1 MKILEASGIIN
12 RSRSRSSLK
21 ILMLAAVLMIA
32 PPKTPRAQTD
42 RSSFADSKTSS
53 QGSAGDRSDSITNG
67 AGPPAPAITVAIPA
81 TMTEGPAPTGS
92 AAYTGWRPSYLRGQ
106 STFTAELFT
115 GLRYD
120 TDANQAAETSIT
132 GQIGQTITPSTL
144 QEEAA
149 WSFLTKLSLG
159 HAYYFP
165 HWANTVW
172 ETGVEASDQRF
183 SHISHNYDL
192 TTLQFTTG
200 PRIPVGN
207 IGAFS
212 TSVRPFG
219 SLAWI
224 GYAESTFSSLY
235 GGGLSVDFRTPRSST
250 SLTGVGRFGNYQDST
265 FRPLSRPYSGPEWLL
280 SISSTILVA
289 TTTTLT
295 ASLSWYQ
302 ASGRSDNFSRNGPA
316 GSISV
321 ERNLLLMTRPTD
333 LVIRGSVQR
342 LLYGGPAPQTQ
353 STVARDDTQWIADVV
368 FTVPIFQVPAATG
381 FQSTKAVVEYQYL
394 NNRSNYFPFT
404 DHSLTVGVK
413 ISL

>member
-12 RSRSRSSLK
+12 KSRSRSGVKLWV
-21 ILMLAAVLMIA
+21 LAAALMIA
-32 PPKTPRAQTD
+32 SLKMPRAQID
-42 RSSFADSKTSS
+42 MSPVADGKASS
-53 QGSAGDRSDSITNG
+53 QRLAGERADPVSKVAGQPASAIAVS
-67 AGPPAPAITVAIPA
+67 IPA
-81 TMTEGPAPTGS
+81 TVTEGPAPTGS
-92 AAYTGWRPSYLRGQ
+92 AAYTGWMPSYLRGQ

-144 QEEAA
+144 QQEAA

-165 HWANTVW
+165 HWTNTVW

-192 TTLQFTTG
+192 TTLQFTSG

-212 TSVRPFG
+212 TSVRPFA

-235 GGGLSVDFRTPRSST
+235 GGGLSIDFRTPRSST
-250 SLTGVGRFGNYQDST
+250 SLTGVGAIRKLSGT
-265 FRPLSRPYSGPEWLL
+265 RPSGPCRDH
-280 SISSTILVA
+280 IPDR
-289 TTTTLT
+289 
-295 ASLSWYQ
+295 
-302 ASGRSDNFSRNGPA
+302 SGC
-316 GSISV
+316 
-321 ERNLLLMTRPTD
+321 
-333 LVIRGSVQR
+333 
-342 LLYGGPAPQTQ
+342 
-353 STVARDDTQWIADVV
+353 
-368 FTVPIFQVPAATG
+368 
-381 FQSTKAVVEYQYL
+381 
-394 NNRSNYFPFT
+394 
-404 DHSLTVGVK
+404 
-413 ISL
+413 